1 MSNSNKLQLIS
12 FKVCPFAQRAAI
24 ALQEKKVAYE
34 TEYLVPGED
43 QPAWFKQI
51 SPLGK
56 VPVLVVDGTPVFE
69 SAVILEYLDE
79 VYAPQLHP
87 ADPLAKARQRA
98 WMEVASELFG
108 KQYVMVTSKEQ
119 AGFETAKQDLQAGL
133 ERVAKALSTEEPF
146 FNGSQFALVDVAFAP
161 LFVRLDILEQVFKLN
176 LHISPRIEAWRSA
189 LLAKDSVKNSV
200 VTNFEEVFMMFV
212 KKSDGYLVNNL

>member
-1 MSNSNKLQLIS
+1 MSKSNKLQLVS

-24 ALQEKKVAYE
+24 ALQEKQVAYE
-34 TEYLVPGED
+34 TEYLLPGED
-43 QPAWFKQI
+43 QPAWFKTI

-87 ADPLAKARQRA
+87 IDPLMKARQRA

-108 KQYVMVTSKEQ
+108 KQYQMIVSKEQ
-119 AGFETAKQDLQAGL
+119 AVFETVKQELQTGL
-133 ERVAKALSTEEPF
+133 DRVASALNSEEPF
-146 FNGSQFALVDVAFAP
+146 FNGAQFALVDVAFAP
-161 LFVRLDILEQVFKLN
+161 LFVRLSILEKVFKLN
-176 LHISPRIEAWRSA
+176 FQSNPRLRVWSTA

-200 VTNFEEVFMMFV
+200 VANFEEVFMMFV
-212 KKSDGYLVNNL
+212 KKSDGYLVNSL

>member
-43 QPAWFKQI
+43 QPEWFKQI

-108 KQYVMVTSKEQ
+108 KQYLMVTSKEQ

>member
-1 MSNSNKLQLIS
+1 MSHANKLQLVS

-24 ALQEKKVAYE
+24 ALQEKQVAYE
-34 TEYLVPGED
+34 TEYLIPGEE
-43 QPAWFKQI
+43 QPDWFKAI

-98 WMEVASELFG
+98 WMEMASELFG
-108 KQYVMVTSKEQ
+108 KQYQMVTAKEQ
-119 AGFETAKQDLQAGL
+119 AGFEAAHKELQAGL
-133 ERVAKALSTEEPF
+133 ERVATALSAEEPF
-146 FNGSQFALVDVAFAP
+146 FNGETFALVDVAFAP
-161 LFVRLDILEQVFKLN
+161 LFVRLNLLEQAFNLN
-176 LHISPRIEAWRSA
+176 FTTHPRISTWSQA
-189 LLAKDSVKNSV
+189 LLAKASVQNSV
-200 VTNFEEVFMMFV
+200 VSNFEEVFMMFL

>member
-1 MSNSNKLQLIS
+1 MSNSNKLQLVS

-24 ALQEKKVAYE
+24 ALQEKQVAYE
-34 TEYLVPGED
+34 TEYLMPGED
-43 QPAWFKQI
+43 QPDWFKQI

-108 KQYVMVTSKEQ
+108 KQYMLVTAKDQ

-133 ERVAKALSTEEPF
+133 DRVASALSAETPF
-146 FNGSQFALVDVAFAP
+146 FNGQNFALVDVAFAP
-161 LFVRLDILEQVFKLN
+161 LFVRLGILEKVFKLN
-176 LHISPRIEAWRSA
+176 FQSNPRIKAWSSA
-189 LLAKDSVKNSV
+189 LLGKDSVKNSV
-200 VTNFEEVFMMFV
+200 VSNFEEVFMMFV
-212 KKSDGYLVNNL
+212 KKSDGYLVNHL

>member
-1 MSNSNKLQLIS
+1 MSNSNKLQLVS

-24 ALQEKKVAYE
+24 ALQEKQVAYE
-34 TEYLVPGED
+34 TEYLVPGND
-43 QPAWFKQI
+43 QPEWFKAI

-56 VPVLVVDGTPVFE
+56 VPILVVNGTPVFE

-98 WMEVASELFG
+98 WMEMASDLFS
-108 KQYVMVTSKEQ
+108 KQYQMVTSKEQ
-119 AGFETAKQDLQAGL
+119 AGFETAKQELQAGL
-133 ERVAKALSTEEPF
+133 ERVAAALSAEPPF
-146 FNGSQFALVDVAFAP
+146 FNGANFALVDVAFAP
-161 LFVRLDILEQVFKLN
+161 LFVRLGILEKVFKLN
-176 LHISPRIEAWRSA
+176 FQTNPRLSAWSTA

-200 VTNFEEVFMMFV
+200 VANFEEVFMMFV

>member
-1 MSNSNKLQLIS
+1 MSNSNKLQLVS

-34 TEYLVPGED
+34 TEYLIPGED
-43 QPAWFKQI
+43 QPEWFKKI

-87 ADPLAKARQRA
+87 TDPLVKARQRA
-98 WMEVASELFG
+98 WMEVASELFS
-108 KQYVMVTSKEQ
+108 KQYQMIVSKEQ
-119 AGFETAKQDLQAGL
+119 SGFETAKQELQAGL
-133 ERVAKALSTEEPF
+133 DRVAAALSVEEPY

-161 LFVRLDILEQVFKLN
+161 LFVRLGILEQVFKLN
-176 LHISPRIEAWRSA
+176 FQSNPRIRAWSAA

-200 VTNFEEVFMMFV
+200 VANFEEVFMMFV

>member
-1 MSNSNKLQLIS
+1 MSNSNKLQLVS

-24 ALQEKKVAYE
+24 ALQEKQVAYE

-43 QPAWFKQI
+43 QPDWFKQI

-108 KQYVMVTSKEQ
+108 KQYMLVTAKDQ

-133 ERVAKALSTEEPF
+133 DRVASALSAEPPF
-146 FNGSQFALVDVAFAP
+146 FNGQDFALVDVAFAP
-161 LFVRLDILEQVFKLN
+161 LFVRLGVLEKVFKLDFLSN
-176 LHISPRIEAWRSA
+176 PRVRTWSSA
-189 LLAKDSVKNSV
+189 LLGKDSVKNSV
-200 VTNFEEVFMMFV
+200 VSNFEEVFMMFV
-212 KKSDGYLVNNL
+212 KKSDGYLVNHL

>member
-43 QPAWFKQI
+43 QPEWFKQI

-108 KQYVMVTSKEQ
+108 KQYLMVTSKEQ

-212 KKSDGYLVNNL
+212 KKSDGYLVNKL

>member
-1 MSNSNKLQLIS
+1 MSNSNKLQLVS

-24 ALQEKKVAYE
+24 ALQEKKVPYE
-34 TEYLVPGED
+34 TEYLTPGDD
-43 QPAWFKQI
+43 QPEWFKKI

-87 ADPLAKARQRA
+87 TDPLAKARQRA
-98 WMEVASELFG
+98 WMEVASELFS
-108 KQYVMVTSKEQ
+108 KQYQMVTAKDS
-119 AGFETAKQDLQAGL
+119 AGFETAKQELQAGL
-133 ERVAKALSTEEPF
+133 DRVTAALGTEEPF
-146 FNGSQFALVDVAFAP
+146 FGGSRFALVDAAFAP
-161 LFVRLDILEQVFKLN
+161 LFLRLSILERVFKLEFITN
-176 LHISPRIEAWRSA
+176 PRLRTWSNM

-200 VTNFEEVFMMFV
+200 VPNFEEVFMMFV